1 MSASS
6 AEAVAGYPS
15 GKMADKDAGLET
27 ALGSA
32 YSPVD
37 YMSITSFP
45 RLPEDDVMA
54 GESGLKSRRDED
66 NFLGEQDTDPDLF
79 LKSARLQRLAS
90 SASDLASR
98 DSSPLRETRQDPL
111 AQDCACTRDG
121 LTVLITACLTFATG
135 VTVALIVQIY
145 LGEPQIFNQGAVVT
159 DVARCTS
166 LGFDVLGQQG
176 SSVDAAIAAALCLGI
191 IHPHTSG
198 IGGGGVMLV
207 HDIRKNESRV
217 IDFRE
222 TAPSGLREE
231 MLQDLWQKLL
241 TCTKKLLQ
249 TKTNDMIDSVPAGE
263 SSQSRVRVESESS
276 QSRVRVESESSQSR
290 VRPGLMVAVPG
301 MLSGLHQAHQLYGK
315 KSWKEV
321 ITMAADV
328 ARSGFN
334 VTHDLAEALSQIK
347 PENVSEAFRELFFP
361 DGHPPRSGLFMRR
374 LDLAAIL
381 DRVAVKGISEF
392 YDGNLT
398 QEMAYTVQ
406 SSGGVLMEVDFSN
419 YTTVLE
425 QPILSRYQGYQIMVA
440 PPPHAGAALL
450 TALNILE
457 GYNITSQTQRSSTL
471 HWITE
476 TLKIA
481 LSLAS
486 ALGDPVFDSSVS
498 ESVARMLSKSQ
509 AAQFREMINDSHSS
523 PPGHYSPSY
532 ALEDSTGVSQVM
544 VMGPDD
550 FIVSVMSSM
559 NQPFGSRIMT
569 PSGILLN
576 SQILDFS
583 WPNKSQSSIPPNPH
597 NSVQPGKRPLSFLMP
612 TAVRP
617 SLGVCGTYVALG
629 SSNGDR
635 ALSGITQVLMNILS
649 LHKNLSESLT
659 VGRLHP
665 QLQLNTLLVDA
676 EFPSADVE
684 TLEQKGH
691 DVQRVEVISLVEG
704 TRRTND
710 IIIGVKDPRSVDAS
724 ALTMFM
730 SMP

>member
-6 AEAVAGYPS
+6 AEALAAYSS

-45 RLPEDDVMA
+45 RLPEDDVVMA
-54 GESGLKSRRDED
+54 AESGLKSRRDED

-79 LKSARLQRLAS
+79 LKSARLQRLTS
-90 SASDLASR
+90 SASDLASH
-98 DSSPLRETRQDPL
+98 DSSPLRETRRDPL
-111 AQDCACTRDG
+111 AEDCACTRDG
-121 LTVLITACLTFATG
+121 LTVLITGCLTFATG
-135 VTVALIVQIY
+135 VTIALIVQIY

-159 DVARCTS
+159 DVAHCTS
-166 LGFDVLGQQG
+166 LGFNVLSQRG

-207 HDIRKNESRV
+207 HDIRNNESRI

-222 TAPSGLREE
+222 TSPSGLQEE
-231 MLQDLWQKLL
+231 MLQDLQQK
-241 TCTKKLLQ
+241 
-249 TKTNDMIDSVPAGE
+249 
-263 SSQSRVRVESESS
+263 
-276 QSRVRVESESSQSR
+276 
-290 VRPGLMVAVPG
+290 PGLMVAVPG

-328 ARSGFN
+328 ARNGFN
-334 VTHDLAEALSQIK
+334 VTHDLAHALSQIK
-347 PENVSEAFRELFFP
+347 VENVSKAFLELFLP
-361 DGHPPRSGLFMRR
+361 GGHPPLSGLFMKRQ
-374 LDLAAIL
+374 DLAAIL
-381 DRVAVKGISEF
+381 DRVAANGISEF
-392 YDGNLT
+392 YEGNLT
-398 QEMAYTVQ
+398 QEMASTVQ
-406 SSGGVLMEVDFSN
+406 ASGGVLSELDFSN
-419 YTTVLE
+419 YSTVLQ
-425 QPILSRYQGYQIMVA
+425 QPIQSRYQGYQIMAA
-440 PPPHAGAALL
+440 PPPHAGAGLL

-457 GYNITSQTQRSSTL
+457 GYNISSQTQKSSTL

-486 ALGDPVFDSSVS
+486 ALGDPVFDPSVS
-498 ESVARMLSKSQ
+498 EVVDRMLSKSQ
-509 AAQFREMINDSHSS
+509 AAQFRQMINNSYSS

-532 ALEDSTGVSQVM
+532 ALEEGTGVSQVM

-559 NQPFGSRIMT
+559 NQPFGSRIVT

-583 WPNKSQSSIPPNPH
+583 WPNKSQNSAPANPH
-597 NSVQPGKRPLSFLMP
+597 NNVQPGKRPLSFLMP

-617 SLGVCGTYVALG
+617 SLGVCGTYMALG

-635 ALSGITQVLMNILS
+635 ALSGITQVLMNVLS
-649 LHKNLSESLT
+649 LHKNLSDSLT
-659 VGRLHP
+659 IGRLHP
-665 QLQLNTLLVDA
+665 QLQPNTLLVDA
-676 EFPSADVE
+676 EFQSADVE
-684 TLEQKGH
+684 TLQQKGH
-691 DVQRVEVISLVEG
+691 DVRRVEVISLVEG

-710 IIIGVKDPRSVDAS
+710 IIIGVKDPRSADAS
-724 ALTMFM
+724 ALTMLT